1 MGEDEQTRIRQLEE
15 QNARLSEEKSIAL
28 DALEMAT
35 TLGTF
40 ETRLDEYG
48 GVQTLVRETAT
59 RASSLFQLEAVAVYL
74 ANEEDASFDLAHC
87 DPAIHGDW
95 FEAELETL
103 IEDGTFAWALYRNKH
118 VIVST
123 RDEKGR
129 LLLHAIATAS
139 RGWGMFVGL
148 LKQPEREIYDISYSL
163 LTNILLSAAHALENI
178 FLFIALKRVK
188 DSLEMQVAERTRD
201 IRRSNVEL
209 EKALANSEKL
219 AREAEIANNAKTE
232 FLARMSHEIRT
243 PINSI
248 LGMAEL
254 LWETEL
260 TPTQKDYVQ
269 TSRSSGEMLLDIIN
283 DILDFARIEAGE
295 VLLENVPFDV
305 LDSMEDVCRVLA
317 FRAHEKN
324 LDLYWRVDPRT
335 VTHVGGDPKRLSQVL
350 LNLVGNAVKFTA
362 SGEIVLEV
370 KPLDP
375 GDLPDDAPRHISR
388 SPHFHLLFSVTDSG
402 VGIPEEKQAII
413 FEHFSQADSSTTR
426 RFGGSGLGLAICKKL
441 VEIMDGRI
449 WVRSTPGQGSTFSF
463 CVRFQEVESS
473 TPLYAKG
480 DTTLSGSRVLIVD
493 SNPETA
499 AHHSLLLELSGAR
512 TNVHH
517 DEYSAVRAVEQARAD
532 GDPIGCVLLTH
543 EDGTG
548 DGFGLLRAIS
558 SAAAERVPAVV
569 LCSALAGNSVVDQG
583 AREGVLA
590 HLVRPCRRRELVE
603 AVEVALHRRD
613 KPEAKA
619 GKPDGIQLPAMSVLL
634 VEDHLPNRRIVQLFL
649 KDSPVSLDV
658 AGDGEVA
665 VRMVREGAYDLV
677 LMDMEMP
684 VMDGIE
690 ATRTIRFEQE
700 QADHTPV
707 PIVALTAHALD
718 SERQRCLDAGCD
730 AFISKPVRKS
740 ELLETIA
747 RYAPDATAECPAS
760 RALDGHLVNV
770 PDGLGDLIPQYLD
783 SLYNDIAA
791 MQEALA
797 GEDFESLRR
806 LGHSQKGSAPAY
818 GFYRVAELG
827 ICIQKAAEEKNRN
840 EAAQFVDEL
849 EDYVKNVRI
858 MTEDD

>member
-1 MGEDEQTRIRQLEE
+1 MGEDEHTRIKQLEE

-40 ETRLDEYG
+40 ETRLDEHG

-59 RASSLFQLEAVAVYL
+59 RASSLFRLEAVGVYL
-74 ANEEDASFDLAHC
+74 ANEDDASFDLAYC
-87 DPAIHGDW
+87 DPEDYGDW
-95 FEAELETL
+95 FEPELEAL

-123 RDEKGR
+123 RNEQGR

-139 RGWGMFVGL
+139 HGRGMFVGL

-163 LTNILLSAAHALENI
+163 LTNILLSAAHALENVY
-178 FLFIALKRVK
+178 LFMALKQVK

-201 IRRSNVEL
+201 IRRSHQEL

-305 LDSMEDVCRVLA
+305 LDGVEDVCRVLA

-324 LDLYWRVDPRT
+324 IDLYWRVAPDT
-335 VTHVGGDPKRLSQVL
+335 VTHAGGDPKRLSQVL

-362 SGEIVLEV
+362 HGEVVLEV
-370 KPLDP
+370 KPLAP
-375 GDLPDDAPRHISR
+375 GDLPKDAPRCVSR
-388 SPHFHLLFSVTDSG
+388 SPHFYLLFSVTDTG
-402 VGIPEEKQAII
+402 VGIPEDKQALI

-441 VEIMDGRI
+441 VELMGGHI
-449 WVRSTPGQGSTFSF
+449 WVRSTPEKGSTFSF
-463 CVRFQEVESS
+463 CVRLQEVESS
-473 TPLYAKG
+473 APLYAQG
-480 DTTLSGSRVLIVD
+480 STTLSGAHVLIVD
-493 SNPETA
+493 ANHNVA

-512 TNVHH
+512 TIIQHEQ
-517 DEYSAVRAVEQARAD
+517 DGAVRAVAQAQAD
-532 GDPIGCVLLTH
+532 ADPFDCVLLNYDAND
-543 EDGTG
+543 E
-548 DGFGLLRAIS
+548 FQMLRAIS
-558 SAAAERVPAVV
+558 ATASNMLPAVM
-569 LCSALAGNSVVDQG
+569 LLSALDGSAVVDKA
-583 AREGVLA
+583 ARTGVAA
-590 HLVRPCRRRELVE
+590 HMVRPCRRRELVE
-603 AVEVALHRRD
+603 SVGMAIRRKGSPVSRSVTTD
-613 KPEAKA
+613 
-619 GKPDGIQLPAMSVLL
+619 DIRLPAMRVLL

-649 KDSPVSLDV
+649 KDGPLLLDV
-658 AGDGEVA
+658 AGDGAEA
-665 VRMVREGAYDLV
+665 VCMARETAYDLV

-684 VMDGIE
+684 VMDGLE
-690 ATRTIRFEQE
+690 ATRTIRQE
-700 QADHTPV
+700 EKHSGRAAV

-718 SERQRCLDAGCD
+718 SERRRCLDAGCD
-730 AFISKPVRKS
+730 AFVSKPVRKS

-747 RYAPDATAECPAS
+747 RFAPTASATCPS
-760 RALDGHLVNV
+760 SQDLDGHIVNV
-770 PDGLGDLIPQYLD
+770 PKGLEDLIPQYLE
-783 SLYNDIAA
+783 SLYNDMAA

-797 GEDFESLRR
+797 AEDYENLRR

-827 ICIQKAAEEKNRN
+827 ICIQQAAEAKNQA
-840 EAAQFVDEL
+840 EAALFLAEL
-849 EDYVKNVRI
+849 DDYVKNVRI
-858 MTEDD
+858 MTEEG